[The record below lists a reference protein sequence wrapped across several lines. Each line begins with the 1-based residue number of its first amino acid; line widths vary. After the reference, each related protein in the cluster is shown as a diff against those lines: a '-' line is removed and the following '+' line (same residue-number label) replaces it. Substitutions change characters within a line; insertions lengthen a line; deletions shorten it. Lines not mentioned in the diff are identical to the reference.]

1 MMDYL
6 PEAARITMPG
16 GEIVVNGNLANKF
29 FTNRPTLEQLD
40 AMGLAIKYDGPLL
53 GEFSG
58 MKFARTDGSPLA
70 TGSMRS
76 IVFVKKG
83 RLQ

>member
-1 MMDYL
+1 M
-6 PEAARITMPG
+6 
-16 GEIVVNGNLANKF
+16 NKY

-53 GEFSG
+53 SEFGG
-58 MKFARTDGSPLA
+58 MKFARTDGSA
-70 TGSMRS
+70 IDVSSMRS

-83 RLQ
+83 G

>member
-1 MMDYL
+1 MV
-6 PEAARITMPG
+6 I
-16 GEIVVNGNLANKF
+16 NGNLMNKY

-53 GEFSG
+53 SEFGG
-58 MKFARTDGSPLA
+58 MKFARTDGSA
-70 TGSMRS
+70 IDVSSMRS

-83 RLQ
+83 G